1 MDIMVCTGRPPRMV
15 RGIAAELGLGRAIV
29 FQGSATYHADDDRVD
44 VHRRVDP
51 ELALRVLARF
61 RDRHPDALCAL
72 ETEAGWF
79 VDPALADAQGL
90 ADLPP
95 ERRPNGIGAVEDF
108 VSDGVVKVLIR
119 HASCRAPALADA
131 LAGLPVYHTWTTP
144 DLLEVLS
151 DGVNKRVA
159 LERYARER
167 GVPRKRIAA
176 FGDQH
181 NDREMLGWAGLGVAM
196 ANGSDEARAAA
207 DVITLSNDEDG
218 VAAVLELWLEARPN
232 GAPGA
237 GSG

>member
-1 MDIMVCTGRPPRMV
+1 MV
-15 RGIAAELGLGRAIV
+15 RSIAAELGLGHAIV
-29 FQGSATYHADDDRVD
+29 YQGSATYHAADNRVD
-44 VHRRVDP
+44 VHRRVEPDV
-51 ELALRVLARF
+51 ARRVLARF

-79 VDPALADAQGL
+79 VDRALAEARGL

-95 ERRPNGIGAVEDF
+95 EQRPNGIGDVEEF

-119 HASCRAPALADA
+119 HASCGAPTLADA
-131 LAGLPVYHTWTTP
+131 VDGLPVYHTWTTP

-167 GVPRKRIAA
+167 GVPRGRIAA

-181 NDREMLGWAGLGVAM
+181 NDQEMLAWVGLGVAM
-196 ANGSDEARAAA
+196 SNGSEEARSAA
-207 DVITLSNDEDG
+207 DVVTLANDEDG
-218 VAAVLELWLEARPN
+218 VAAVLELWLGRRAYD
-232 GAPGA
+232 AA
-237 GSG
+237 GENRG